1 MTNKK
6 LMMVLVLIFASG
18 CAQNQQIATDGD
30 YGEASLE
37 QDKRDN
43 VLAVET
49 RVPMKGQLKLLDS
62 AKKPSI
68 EDQTDEV
75 VETVIQKKPGK
86 LASRQDVDVIEQP
99 RPLAVPSD
107 QDMDQFGKSDFLA
120 LLETVEKPSIENP
133 TSHFKR
139 IARVK
144 PTSAPSGWINAIT
157 VFDFMDGALYQ
168 IYASPGHTTDIMMQ
182 PGEQIIS
189 QAAGDTFRW
198 KVDVTSSGSG
208 KNERQHIII
217 KPTHPN
223 IETNLIITTDR
234 RVYYAE
240 LRSQAKGAY
249 MAGCS
254 WSYPND
260 YFVTRYNTV
269 EKVKEETNKDIA
281 ISDLSRLNFAYK
293 LESSN
298 ADSWVPIRVFDN
310 GRKTYIQFPKDMK
323 YREAPVLFVLSK
335 KGVHQ
340 IVNYRKKE
348 DYYVVD
354 RLFARAELREGQKDQ
369 EIVRIINENLHVS
382 KQPIEDDRNGN

>member
-1 MTNKK
+1 MKNKIS
-6 LMMVLVLIFASG
+6 LMVLALFFIAG
-18 CAQNQQIATDGD
+18 CSQKQPTPLEE
-30 YGEASLE
+30 YYEEASIDT
-37 QDKRDN
+37 DKFEN
-43 VLAVET
+43 VMAVET
-49 RVPMKGQLKLLDS
+49 NVPMNGQLKKLDS
-62 AKKPSI
+62 V
-68 EDQTDEV
+68 EDSL
-75 VETVIQKKPGK
+75 VESESSEELTTVIQKKPKRK
-86 LASRQDVDVIEQP
+86 LAVDVIEQP
-99 RPLAVPSD
+99 APLAMPSD
-107 QDMDQFGKSDFLA
+107 QELSRLGEDEMAA
-120 LLETVEKPSIENP
+120 LLRTIEKPGVESP
-133 TSHFKR
+133 TSLFKR
-139 IARVK
+139 KARVK
-144 PTSAPSGWINAIT
+144 PTAAPSGWINAIT

-217 KPTHPN
+217 KPTHAN
-223 IETNLIITTDR
+223 IETNMIITTDR

-240 LRSQAKGAY
+240 LHSQKKGAY

-260 YFVTRYNTV
+260 YFVTRYKKAQKKN
-269 EKVKEETNKDIA
+269 KETNKNIA
-281 ISDLSRLNFAYK
+281 VTDLSRLNFAYR
-293 LESSN
+293 LEQSN
-298 ADSWVPIRVFDN
+298 DASWVPIRVFDN
-310 GRKTYIQFPKDMK
+310 GQKTFIQFPADMK

-369 EIVRIINENLHVS
+369 EVVKIINEKLQDR
-382 KQPIEDDRNGN
+382 KQPMEDFSNGN

>member
-1 MTNKK
+1 MINKT
-6 LMMVLVLIFASG
+6 LMMVFVSILASG
-18 CAQNQQIATDGD
+18 CAQKQQVAIDGD
-30 YGEASLE
+30 FNEASVK
-37 QDKRDN
+37 QDKRAN
-43 VLAVET
+43 VVAVET
-49 RVPMKGQLKLLDS
+49 KVPMKGQLKPLDS
-62 AKKPSI
+62 TKEPSTKYQSLENI
-68 EDQTDEV
+68 
-75 VETVIQKKPGK
+75 ETVIQKKPK
-86 LASRQDVDVIEQP
+86 RLVKQQELDLIEQP
-99 RPLAVPSD
+99 TPLAVPSD
-107 QDMDQFGKSDFLA
+107 QDMDQLSKSDFAA
-120 LLETVEKPSIENP
+120 LLNTVEKPSIESP

-139 IARVK
+139 KARVK
-144 PTSAPSGWINAIT
+144 PTSAPTGWINAIT
-157 VFDFMDGALYQ
+157 VFDFMEGALYQ

-208 KNERQHIII
+208 KNERQHVIV

-223 IETNLIITTDR
+223 IETNMIITTDR

-240 LRSQAKGAY
+240 LHSQAKGAY

-260 YFVTRYNTV
+260 YFVTRYKTV
-269 EKVKEETNKDIA
+269 EKVKEETKKNIA
-281 ISDLSRLNFAYK
+281 ISDLSKLNFDYK
-293 LESSN
+293 LVSNN
-298 ADSWVPIRVFDN
+298 ADSWLPIRVFDN
-310 GRKTYIQFPKDMK
+310 GRKTYIQFPRDMK

-369 EIVRIINENLHVS
+369 EIVRIINGKLHAPDM
-382 KQPIEDDRNGN
+382 PIEDESNGN